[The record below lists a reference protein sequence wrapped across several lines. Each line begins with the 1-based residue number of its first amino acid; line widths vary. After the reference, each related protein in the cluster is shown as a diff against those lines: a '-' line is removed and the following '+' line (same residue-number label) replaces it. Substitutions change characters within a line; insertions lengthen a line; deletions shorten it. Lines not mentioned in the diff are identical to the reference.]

1 MSNAMKQ
8 AASVRAERKKDKLA
22 ERYRP
27 IGISAVSAAA
37 EYPHKPMKDKEPA
50 ASPARGKRARKRNAD
65 S

>member
-1 MSNAMKQ
+1 MKDT
-8 AASVRAERKKDKLA
+8 ASVRADRKKDKLA

-37 EYPHKPMKDKEPA
+37 EYSCKPDKPVKHKDHAA
-50 ASPARGKRARKRNAD
+50 ASAPNKRARKRSAD